1 MKSGKFFLLATVALL
16 LAACNMP
23 GGSSA
28 EQVQTAAA
36 ETVSANLTQVALLT
50 PSATNTPLATAT
62 QAATN
67 TPLVTNT
74 PFATATTGGGSSAGG
89 GCDSIQ
95 FVSDVTVPDGQDFA
109 PDATFT
115 KTWRIRN
122 AGTCSWSMSYS
133 VVFVSGNAMG
143 GPATQNLTATIA
155 PNSTVDLS
163 VNLKAPHENGAYTG
177 YWALRNAS
185 GQNFGSFYVQI
196 DVGSGGSSGSG
207 DGAITASNTGQV
219 DAGGTVAAGAY
230 VGANS
235 GVGVQGFVSFNI
247 SAIPTDATIEEVQVD
262 FSSFDTV
269 GNPFASMG
277 CIQAFAGSYFP
288 LDASDYNASGSGPDM
303 EWCSTGELGTVFVMD
318 DVAERLQDALGNT
331 STLEYQL
338 KFSGSPSGSTLVRF
352 LSGLKLIVTYTE
364 D

>member
-1 MKSGKFFLLATVALL
+1 MKFARLFILATAALL

-36 ETVSANLTQVALLT
+36 QTVSANLTQSALLT
-50 PSATNTPLATAT
+50 PSATNTTAPTAT

-74 PFATATTGGGSSAGG
+74 PFFTPTTGSIGG

-115 KTWRIRN
+115 KTWRLRN
-122 AGTCSWSMSYS
+122 AGTCSWSTSYS

-155 PNSTVDLS
+155 PNSTMDVS

-196 DVGSGGSSGSG
+196 DVGTGGSTGSG
-207 DGAITASNTGQV
+207 DGESFAASNTGQV
-219 DAGGTVAAGAY
+219 DASGTVASAAY

-247 SAIPTDATIEEVQVD
+247 AAIPTDATIEEVQVD
-262 FSSFDTV
+262 FSSFDTI

-277 CIQAFAGSYFP
+277 CLQAFAGSYFP

-303 EWCSTGELGTVFVMD
+303 EWCSTGELGTVFVND
-318 DVAERLQDALGNT
+318 DVAERLQDALGSS

-338 KFSGSPSGSTLVRF
+338 KFSGSPTGSTLVRF